1 MNLRCLWIQRR
12 LDAYL
17 DGALSEIGAQGVARH
32 LDSCHSCREVVERQG
47 RLASLLRVAA
57 EGAEPE
63 WSAFWPGIRAR
74 VGSGESMARRFPW
87 SARPSWPFGWVPRL
101 AVGSA
106 LAGFLLVGLIL
117 GHDDHAKL
125 PPPDVVVQAL
135 TVSNPDTSVMV
146 FSAPDQ
152 EMTVIWLF
160 GLDAGGEQSLQA
172 PGGVKDGAP
181 ASLAQVQS

>member
-17 DGALSEIGAQGVARH
+17 DGALSEIGARGVARH
-32 LDSCHSCREVVERQG
+32 LDSCHSCLEEAERQG
-47 RLASLLRVAA
+47 RVASLLRVAA
-57 EGAEPE
+57 EGAEPD

-74 VGSGESMARRFPW
+74 VGSQESLARRFAS
-87 SARPSWPFGWVPRL
+87 SARPTWPLGWLPRL

-106 LAGFLLVGLIL
+106 LAGFLLLGLIL

-125 PPPDVVVQAL
+125 PAPDVVVQAL

-146 FSAPDQ
+146 FSAPEQD
-152 EMTVIWLF
+152 MTVIWVF
-160 GLDAGGEQSLQA
+160 GLDAAAEQSL
-172 PGGVKDGAP
+172 GVPEPARDRSP
-181 ASLAQVQS
+181 ASLAAVHS